1 MIEQIKIDFDKILN
15 NLKLSKENVDL
26 RKKNLS
32 EFIKIGFPNNKNENW
47 KFSDLNKII
56 ASQIKNLKFYNKEL
70 IRNTREQPN
79 LIDMKNPKFFEHNKI
94 IVVDGVVERID
105 FETYEDVTKINIINT
120 IENEISKKKQP
131 LVYLN
136 NAFATNYLKII
147 IKKDYSLKKPV
158 ILYNITSPEMLS
170 TNINQR
176 IDFVLEENSK
186 MSLINFFLDDGKN
199 NFINIFQNFNIEK
212 NAIFKNYKFD
222 TQENNNL
229 KYVYNEIDLKEN
241 SLVENFII
249 SKGSKFFK
257 NEIICNLKEKY
268 GSVFVNGIIDLKN
281 NQHHEI
287 KTNINHLNENSKSYQ
302 LIKSVLSDNS
312 RGVFQGKIFVDSI
325 AQKTDGYQLSKAL
338 LLNEN
343 CEFNAKPELEIYA
356 DDVKCSHG
364 STSGNLDENAIFYM
378 MSRGLTY
385 EKAKKLLIN
394 GFFLDVTDKITDPQV
409 KLMAEILMEIE
420 K

>member
-1 MIEQIKIDFDKILN
+1 M
-15 NLKLSKENVDL
+15 DL

-147 IKKDYSLKKPV
+147 IKKDYSLKTPV

-281 NQHHEI
+281 SQHHEI
-287 KTNINHLNENSKSYQ
+287 KTNINHLNENSKSQ
-302 LIKSVLSDNS
+302 
-312 RGVFQGKIFVDSI
+312 
-325 AQKTDGYQLSKAL
+325 
-338 LLNEN
+338 
-343 CEFNAKPELEIYA
+343 
-356 DDVKCSHG
+356 
-364 STSGNLDENAIFYM
+364 NLCY
-378 MSRGLTY
+378 S
-385 EKAKKLLIN
+385 
-394 GFFLDVTDKITDPQV
+394 
-409 KLMAEILMEIE
+409 
-420 K
+420 